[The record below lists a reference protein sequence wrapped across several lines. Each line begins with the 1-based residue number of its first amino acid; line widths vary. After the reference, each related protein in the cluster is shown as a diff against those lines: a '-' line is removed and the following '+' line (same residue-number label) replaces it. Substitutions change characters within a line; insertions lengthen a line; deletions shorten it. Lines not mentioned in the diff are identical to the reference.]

1 MPPPGPIQAPQPLLS
16 IGDSPRG
23 PVANP
28 LMGPPI
34 VSGNIPPFLL
44 PSPGGQVRRERGRG
58 KEGGRE
64 REGGREGEGGRERE
78 YCRLCEV

>member
-23 PVANP
+23 PIANP

-58 KEGGRE
+58 REREGRGGRE
-64 REGGREGEGGRERE
+64 EGREGGREYR
-78 YCRLCEV
+78 RLCEV